1 MLETKISAYELS
13 GKEIIFNWQL
23 FFSGAERT
31 YPSTDLWNNCLIKE
45 LNETKDWIIKNR
57 N

>member
-13 GKEIIFNWQL
+13 SKEIIFNWQL
-23 FFSGAERT
+23 FFGGAERT